1 MREMSDQIPEIGVRE
16 LSSRLKTDDRLLILD
31 VREQPEWDICHIEGA
46 LHLPMRTVELELNQ
60 VPDTARVAVL
70 CHHGM
75 RSAMVTRLLLSRG
88 YDAVNV
94 SGGID
99 AWSRAIDENVARY

>member
-1 MREMSDQIPEIGVRE
+1 MSDQIPEIAVHE
-16 LSSRLKTDDRLLILD
+16 LSTRLQTDERLLLLD
-31 VREQPEWDICHIEGA
+31 VREPAEWNICHIEGA
-46 LHLPMRTVELELNQ
+46 LHLPMRRVELELDQ
-60 VPDTARVAVL
+60 IPDRARVAVL

-75 RSAMVTRLLLSRG
+75 RSAMVTQLLLSRG

-99 AWSRAIDENVARY
+99 AWARLIDPTVLRY